1 MELKILITI
10 SAEFLN
16 FLNAQRFPLRRLE
29 VNFNALFSRKYFILL
44 FYSIHFYNL
53 LYLHQ

>member
-29 VNFNALFSRKYFILL
+29 VNFNASMILL
-44 FYSIHFYNL
+44 RSLDIDPGL
-53 LYLHQ
+53 